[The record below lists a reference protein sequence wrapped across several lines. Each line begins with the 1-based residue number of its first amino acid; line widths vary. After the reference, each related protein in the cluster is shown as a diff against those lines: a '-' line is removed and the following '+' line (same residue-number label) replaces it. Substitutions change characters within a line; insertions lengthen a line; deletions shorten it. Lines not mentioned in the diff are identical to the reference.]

1 MVQVRDEWMSP
12 RTANQRVQD
21 AAFLRA
27 EEALHG
33 IDRKN
38 KQVQQYELQQ
48 LERVLR
54 DGDEKTLDAVH
65 KAIVRKIGWQ
75 AGSGDERAFLEAFY
89 TALRAKLEGDMRLGQ
104 RKADKHTQAQ
114 R

>member
-1 MVQVRDEWMSP
+1 MVEAPRRKLADVLSLASDES
-12 RTANQRVQD
+12 RRGVTDYRFGD
-21 AAFLRA
+21 
-27 EEALHG
+27 EELSIYG
-33 IDRKN
+33 E
-38 KQVQQYELQQ
+38 YELQQ

-54 DGDEKTLDAVH
+54 DGDDKTLDAVH